1 MIDKVTC
8 GERSAH
14 CRECSQAPHSRCDI
28 LHAFN
33 QPIFIEDL
41 DEGIVMLVGPD
52 RARNLLEIGVVV
64 ALDNPLIVHAMG
76 ARPEYLR

>member
-1 MIDKVTC
+1 M
-8 GERSAH
+8 
-14 CRECSQAPHSRCDI
+14 
-28 LHAFN
+28 
-33 QPIFIEDL
+33 FIEDL

-76 ARPEYLR
+76 ARPKYLR